1 MDATGDRVV
10 GANAARPSRGRGRG
24 LVAALA
30 VGIGALALLV
40 MPAGGAAAAS
50 PDESGVEVS
59 VRMTASSDQP
69 TAGDTV
75 VVDLTLTNT
84 GPSSERV
91 LVDEVVT
98 GVLDDARM
106 EVAAEASSS
115 SVTVIRLG
123 HDRLALSGYLD
134 PGQVVTVGYTV
145 VIRPDAERGDGVL
158 SRVALAADVARSC
171 ADDEATDTGSGL
183 GDCTA
188 IVLAGAPVESAGST
202 SAEDRAAVSAEE
214 SLAASARSSSSSD
227 ASGVS
232 AAGDDGASVDAAVGP
247 IPTALVVPLS
257 VVLAALLAISA
268 LLVVVHRARRRR
280 SRRVLSEPV
289 VLPTRPVSDRSRPVV
304 PVQPARATS
313 DHALPVRVIRPLPPA
328 VHFDSRRERRLAERR
343 LAERGLALPVA

>member
-24 LVAALA
+24 RGAALA
-30 VGIGALALLV
+30 VGIGALALLN

-59 VRMTASSDQP
+59 ARMTASSDQP

-91 LVDEVVT
+91 LLDEVVT

-145 VIRPDAERGDGVL
+145 VIRPDAER
-158 SRVALAADVARSC
+158 A
-171 ADDEATDTGSGL
+171 
-183 GDCTA
+183 
-188 IVLAGAPVESAGST
+188 T
-202 SAEDRAAVSAEE
+202 SAEDRAAVSTEE

-232 AAGDDGASVDAAVGP
+232 AAGDDGASVDAVVGP
-247 IPTALVVPLS
+247 IPSTLVVPLS

-343 LAERGLALPVA
+343 LAERGLVLPVA